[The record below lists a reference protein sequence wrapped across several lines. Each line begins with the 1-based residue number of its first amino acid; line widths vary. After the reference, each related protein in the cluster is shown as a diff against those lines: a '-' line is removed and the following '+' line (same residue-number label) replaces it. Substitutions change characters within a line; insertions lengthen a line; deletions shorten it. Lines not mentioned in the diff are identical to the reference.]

1 MLGPRGTPLV
11 STAFFDL
18 LDAAEAALR
27 RIACVVGRH
36 AGGEVAL
43 DAQLEMVA
51 HQDDQSLVKVTCA
64 HCQDVRVIAVAIAAE
79 TAAAPVIEVRDEPV
93 DELGAAITTNDVL
106 DARLALAGYE
116 GDLASL
122 LR

>member
-1 MLGPRGTPLV
+1 ML
-11 STAFFDL
+11 DI
-18 LDAAEAALR
+18 LR
-27 RIACVVGRH
+27 RQAGRFQCPKCGQSL
-36 AGGEVAL
+36 A
-43 DAQLEMVA
+43 DCQLEMLA

-64 HCQDVRVIAVAIAAE
+64 HCQDMRVITVAVATEVE
-79 TAAAPVIEVRDEPV
+79 TAAMIDDVRDQPV
-93 DELGAAITTNDVL
+93 EELGAAITADDVL